1 MSSRLTVQ
9 RTLAFLMLWCILLA
23 AIPPVDGYMAPSAP
37 VLEIESTGSGMV
49 SLRWTLPNDNGS
61 PITGYNIYRGESTGT
76 ETYFD
81 SVQDAD
87 ILTYTNTGL
96 VNGRTYYY
104 KVAAVNEAGP
114 GEMSNEVSATPLSV
128 PGVPT
133 AFEGSSGVSSIT
145 LTWLAPYDD
154 GGLPI
159 IQYKIYRSATSGT
172 EIFLANTTVATFTD
186 TGLTIGRVYYYMVS
200 AENAFGEG
208 GCTEEISVTVADVP
222 GPVTGLMAVAGNASV
237 TLNWTAPSHTGG
249 TPITGYLIYRGTE
262 SGQETFL
269 WNTASLSFKDTDL
282 INGQTYYYKVR
293 VSNSNGAGQP
303 SGEVSSTPLTT
314 PYAPTDLLASR
325 ADQAAILTWLAPTVD
340 GGSPILYYRV
350 YRGTTP
356 GTEIFISNSTITSF
370 MDNGLT
376 NGRTYYYQ
384 VSAVT
389 GAGEGSRS
397 NTVSVVPATV
407 PEAPSQVTAAGSAAK
422 VTLTWNTPASG
433 GSTITRYYVYWS
445 VTPTGATNRIDTL
458 TNATTYVHTELTNGV
473 TYYYSISTV
482 TAIGEG
488 PRSSIVSATP
498 LSVPSAP
505 SELTA
510 VGGAK
515 SITLTWTA
523 PSDGG
528 TAVTGYKIYRGSA
541 SGGESLL
548 RLIEPGTVYVDVG
561 LPDNMLYYYKIRA
574 INSQG
579 DGPLS
584 SEVSARTFDR
594 PGAPQNVIISS
605 GDSFATLSWSAPS
618 YNGGS
623 PIIGYN
629 IYRNTSGEW
638 SLAASLVPSP
648 YVDTGLQNGQVYGY
662 MVRAVNSLGEGSS
675 SEEVNIMPARVPD
688 APLLTATGGLRSVNL
703 TWTSPTFSG
712 GTNITGYAIY
722 RGVASGQEVFLASV
736 GNIYTF
742 LDSGLSDGT
751 TYYYRITALNERGEG
766 SPSLEVSATTLG
778 LPGKPV
784 NLSVQ
789 PTGVNMHLS
798 WAPPTSNGGA
808 EITSYRVYR
817 GTSAETMVS
826 IAQVTGTDY
835 DDPDPENGETYI
847 YYVTAMNM
855 VGEGQANMASA
866 AMVRAPGEPQ
876 SLTITPSSHRITL
889 RWSAPADL
897 GGSHLVWYRIY
908 RALSSGPVDM
918 IAAVNGTEYIDN
930 GLENGVTYHYWVSAV
945 NPLFEGET
953 NGPLSAVP
961 ANVPSKVVN
970 VSAVPGVRQSALSWE
985 APFNGGSGI
994 TSYKIYRSTSESGA
1008 YRLVVSTTALMFT
1021 DTGLMDSTTYWY
1033 RVSALN
1039 PVGEGAMSDAMSSTT
1054 LTPPSKVTGLTA
1066 TSGDGHIELQ
1076 WDEAVSDDGSE
1087 ITYRVYS
1094 STTSGGETLLTTVS
1108 NTNHIDIDLVNGRR
1122 YFYQVSA
1129 VNATGEGTR
1138 SNEVSAIPMTVPGPP
1153 VNLKANPGDGLIIL
1167 SWALPYDNGG
1177 APITGYRLYWS
1188 LIPNGSYEMVPVA
1201 GSSYVH
1207 TGLENGV
1214 TYYYK
1219 ISAVNQVGE
1228 GALSAAITSAPVAK
1242 PLAIIDLNAA
1252 RTNGNIVLTW
1262 ADPNPSSADILGY
1275 RIYRGLQSG
1284 SETLYDV
1291 SSSTIYTDENA
1302 ESDVPYYYVV
1312 TALNATS
1319 ESNPSNEVSVVPG
1332 TSSQDLHGTEG
1343 IQMTEIVMM
1352 AAGVMTAVG
1361 TVFILVGKG
1370 VLSFRRAPNK

>member
-1 MSSRLTVQ
+1 
-9 RTLAFLMLWCILLA
+9 MLCCILLA
-23 AIPPVDGYMAPSAP
+23 AIPPVDGYLAPSAP

-49 SLRWTLPNDNGS
+49 SLKWTLPNDNGS
-61 PITGYNIYRGESTGT
+61 PITGYNIYRGEAPGT

-81 SVQDAD
+81 SVQEED
-87 ILTYTNTGL
+87 ILIYTNTGL

-104 KVAAVNEAGP
+104 QVAAVNEAGP

-128 PGVPT
+128 PGVPS

-154 GGLPI
+154 GGLPV

-172 EIFLANTTVATFTD
+172 EIFLANTTVTTFTD

-208 GCTEEISVTVADVP
+208 GCTEEILVTVADVP

-269 WNTASLSFKDTDL
+269 WNTATLNFKDTDL

-314 PYAPTDLLASR
+314 PYAPTDLLATR

-340 GGSPILYYRV
+340 GGTSILYYRI

-376 NGRTYYYQ
+376 NGRTYYYL

-389 GAGEGSRS
+389 GAGEGTKSY
-397 NTVSVVPATV
+397 TVSVVPATV

-422 VTLTWNTPASG
+422 VTLSWNAPSSG
-433 GSTITRYYVYWS
+433 GSTILRYNVYWS

-458 TNATTYVHTELTNGV
+458 TNATTFVHSELTNGV
-473 TYYYSISTV
+473 RYYYTISAV

-488 PRSSIVSATP
+488 PRSTIVFATP

-548 RLIEPGTVYVDVG
+548 KLIGPNTTYVDPG

-579 DGPLS
+579 DGPIS
-584 SEVSARTFDR
+584 SEVSARTIDK
-594 PGAPQNVIISS
+594 PGAPQNVIVSS

-618 YNGGS
+618 YSGGS
-623 PIIGYN
+623 SVIGYN
-629 IYRNTSGEW
+629 VYRNTSGSW
-638 SLAASLVPSP
+638 SLVASLVPSP
-648 YVDTGLQNGQVYGY
+648 YLDTGLQNGHQYGY
-662 MVRAVNSLGEGSS
+662 IVRAVNGLGEGSS
-675 SEEVNIMPARVPD
+675 SEEVQVMPARVPD
-688 APLLTATGGLRSVNL
+688 APALAAIGGLRSVNL
-703 TWTSPTFSG
+703 TWTAPSFNG

-722 RGVASGQEVFLASV
+722 RGVASGQEVFFASV
-736 GNIYTF
+736 GNIFTF

-751 TYYYRITALNERGEG
+751 AYYYRITALNERGEG

-798 WAPPTSNGGA
+798 WAPSSTNGGA

-817 GTSAETMVS
+817 GISAESMIS
-826 IAQVTGTDY
+826 IAQVTDTEY
-835 DDPDPENGETYI
+835 DDPDPENGVSYI
-847 YYVTAMNM
+847 YSVSANNM
-855 VGEGQANMASA
+855 VGEGQADTASA
-866 AMVRAPGEPQ
+866 VMIRAPGEPQ

-889 RWSAPADL
+889 TWSAPADL
-897 GGSHLVWYRIY
+897 GGSYLVGYRIY
-908 RALSSGPVDM
+908 RALSTGPVET

-930 GLENGVTYHYWVSAV
+930 GLENGITHHYWVSAV
-945 NPLFEGET
+945 NSLFEGET

-961 ANVPSKVVN
+961 ANVPSKVVS
-970 VSAVPGVRQSALSWE
+970 VSIVPGVRQSALSWE
-985 APFNGGSGI
+985 APFNGGSSI
-994 TSYKIYRSTSESGA
+994 TSYKIYSSSSESGA
-1008 YRLVVSTTALMFT
+1008 YKLVISTAAFMFT
-1021 DTGLMDSTTYWY
+1021 DTGLLDSTTYWY
-1033 RVSALN
+1033 RVSAVN
-1039 PVGEGAMSDAMSSTT
+1039 PVGEGAMSDAMSSAT
-1054 LTPPSKVTGLTA
+1054 LTPPSKVTGLIA
-1066 TSGDGHIELQ
+1066 TSGDGQIQLQ
-1076 WDEAVSDDGSE
+1076 WDESESGDGSD

-1094 STTSGGETLLTTVS
+1094 STAPGGETLLTTVS
-1108 NTNHIDIDLVNGRR
+1108 INNYLNIDLVNGRS
-1122 YFYQVSA
+1122 YYYQVSA
-1129 VNATGEGTR
+1129 VNATGEGMR
-1138 SNEVSAIPMTVPGPP
+1138 SDEVSAVPTTVPGSP
-1153 VNLKANPGDGLIIL
+1153 VNLRANPGDGLIIL
-1167 SWALPYDNGG
+1167 SWSLPYNNGG
-1177 APITGYRLYWS
+1177 ATIIGYKLYWS
-1188 LIPNGSYEMVPVA
+1188 IIPNGSYEMVPVT

-1219 ISAVNQVGE
+1219 VSAVNQVGE
-1228 GALSAAITSAPVAK
+1228 GPMSAAITSEPVAK
-1242 PLAIIDLNAA
+1242 PLAVVDLLAA

-1262 ADPNPSSADILGY
+1262 TDPNPSSADILGY
-1275 RIYRGLQSG
+1275 RIYRGIQSG

-1291 SSSTIYTDENA
+1291 SSSTTYTDKYA
-1302 ESDVPYYYVV
+1302 ESGVPYYYMV
-1312 TALNATS
+1312 TALNSTS

-1332 TSSQDLHGTEG
+1332 SSSQSLHGEEG

-1352 AAGVMTAVG
+1352 AAGVMIAVG

-1370 VLSFRRAPNK
+1370 ILSFRRAPNK

>member
-1 MSSRLTVQ
+1 
-9 RTLAFLMLWCILLA
+9 
-23 AIPPVDGYMAPSAP
+23 
-37 VLEIESTGSGMV
+37 MV
-49 SLRWTLPNDNGS
+49 SLKWTLPNDNGS
-61 PITGYNIYRGESTGT
+61 PITGYNIYRGEAAGT

-81 SVQDAD
+81 SVQEED
-87 ILTYTNTGL
+87 ILIYTNTGL

-104 KVAAVNEAGP
+104 QVAAVNEAGP

-128 PGVPT
+128 PGVPS

-154 GGLPI
+154 GGLPV

-172 EIFLANTTVATFTD
+172 EIFLANTTVTTFTD

-208 GCTEEISVTVADVP
+208 GCTEEILVTVADVP

-269 WNTASLSFKDTDL
+269 WNTATLNFKDTDL

-314 PYAPTDLLASR
+314 PYAPTDLLATR

-340 GGSPILYYRV
+340 GGTSILYYRI

-376 NGRTYYYQ
+376 NGRTYYYL

-389 GAGEGSRS
+389 GAGEGTKSY
-397 NTVSVVPATV
+397 TVSVVPATV

-422 VTLTWNTPASG
+422 VTLSWNMPSSG
-433 GSTITRYYVYWS
+433 GSTILRYNVYWS

-458 TNATTYVHTELTNGV
+458 TNATTFVHSELTNGV
-473 TYYYSISTV
+473 RYYYTISAV

-488 PRSSIVSATP
+488 PRSPTVFATP

-548 RLIEPGTVYVDVG
+548 KLIGPNTTYVDPG

-579 DGPLS
+579 DGPIS
-584 SEVSARTFDR
+584 SEVSARTIDK
-594 PGAPQNVIISS
+594 PGAPQNVIVSS

-618 YNGGS
+618 YSGGS
-623 PIIGYN
+623 SVIGYN
-629 IYRNTSGEW
+629 VYRNTSGSW
-638 SLAASLVPSP
+638 SLVASLVPSP
-648 YVDTGLQNGQVYGY
+648 YLDTGLQNGHQYGY
-662 MVRAVNSLGEGSS
+662 IVRAVNGLGEGSS
-675 SEEVNIMPARVPD
+675 SEEVQVMPARVPD
-688 APLLTATGGLRSVNL
+688 APALAAIGGLRSVNL
-703 TWTSPTFSG
+703 TWTAPSFNG

-722 RGVASGQEVFLASV
+722 RGVASGQEVFFASV
-736 GNIYTF
+736 GNIFTF

-751 TYYYRITALNERGEG
+751 AYYYRITALNERGEG

-798 WAPPTSNGGA
+798 WAPSSTNGGA

-817 GTSAETMVS
+817 GTSAESMIS
-826 IAQVTGTDY
+826 IAQVTDTEY
-835 DDPDPENGETYI
+835 DDPDPENGVSYI
-847 YYVTAMNM
+847 YSVSANNM
-855 VGEGQANMASA
+855 VGEGQADTASA
-866 AMVRAPGEPQ
+866 VMIRAPGEPQ

-889 RWSAPADL
+889 TWSAPADL
-897 GGSHLVWYRIY
+897 GGSYLVGYRIY
-908 RALSSGPVDM
+908 RALSTGPVET

-930 GLENGVTYHYWVSAV
+930 GLENGITHHYWVSAV
-945 NPLFEGET
+945 NSLFEGET

-961 ANVPSKVVN
+961 ANVPSKVVS
-970 VSAVPGVRQSALSWE
+970 VSIVPGVRQSALSWE
-985 APFNGGSGI
+985 APFNGGSSI
-994 TSYKIYRSTSESGA
+994 TSYKIYRSSSESGA
-1008 YRLVVSTTALMFT
+1008 YKLVISTAAFMFT
-1021 DTGLMDSTTYWY
+1021 DTGLLDSTTYWY
-1033 RVSALN
+1033 RVSAVN
-1039 PVGEGAMSDAMSSTT
+1039 PVGEGAMSDAMSSAT
-1054 LTPPSKVTGLTA
+1054 LTPPSKVTGLIA
-1066 TSGDGHIELQ
+1066 TSGDGQIQLQ
-1076 WDEAVSDDGSE
+1076 WDEAESGDGSD

-1094 STTSGGETLLTTVS
+1094 STAPGGETLLTTVS
-1108 NTNHIDIDLVNGRR
+1108 INSYLNIDLVNGRS
-1122 YFYQVSA
+1122 YYYQVSA
-1129 VNATGEGTR
+1129 VNATGEGMR
-1138 SNEVSAIPMTVPGPP
+1138 SDEVSAVPTTVPGSP
-1153 VNLKANPGDGLIIL
+1153 VNLRANPGDGLIIL
-1167 SWALPYDNGG
+1167 SWSLPYNNGG
-1177 APITGYRLYWS
+1177 ATIIGYKLYWS
-1188 LIPNGSYEMVPVA
+1188 IIPNGSYEMVPVT

-1219 ISAVNQVGE
+1219 VSAVNQVGE
-1228 GALSAAITSAPVAK
+1228 GPMSAAITSEPVAK
-1242 PLAIIDLNAA
+1242 PLAVVDLLAA
-1252 RTNGNIVLTW
+1252 RSNGNIVLTW
-1262 ADPNPSSADILGY
+1262 TDPNPSSADILGY
-1275 RIYRGLQSG
+1275 RIYRGIQSG

-1291 SSSTIYTDENA
+1291 SSSTTYTDEYA
-1302 ESDVPYYYVV
+1302 ESGVPYYYMV
-1312 TALNATS
+1312 TALNSTS

-1332 TSSQDLHGTEG
+1332 SSSQSLHGEEG

-1352 AAGVMTAVG
+1352 AAGVMIAVG

-1370 VLSFRRAPNK
+1370 ILSFRRAPNK